1 MRQVYANMGWL
12 LGGRG
17 FNAVLSLVY
26 LAIAARTLGTDGFG
40 HFALIIALGQ
50 AITGFA
56 SFQTWQF
63 IVRWGADPDTP
74 GVDPARAREATGFAV
89 ALDFVSMVLGT
100 LIAALLV
107 LSAPLWFDV
116 PGELLWL
123 TFGYCVVS
131 VLTIRTTPTG
141 MLRLHS
147 EYAMATAAE
156 AVQPVVRTVG
166 VALAWWLM
174 PDVTGFILAYAAS
187 EVATALALWIIALR
201 VQPVSPSA
209 ISLKAIPAR
218 HKGAVA
224 FVLSINMSSVLAVTG
239 KQVMVL
245 LVGTFGG
252 AYLAGGFRIAN
263 QLGQA
268 LIALAQTVSRAILP
282 ELVQSRGGA
291 VELAR
296 RMANIAAI
304 AGVTAVVTAIL
315 FGREGLAVVAGP
327 EFTRFYWPM
336 IILAIAGAVELVGA
350 SLESLLISAG
360 KAHVALLVRLF
371 PTVLALVLLEAAI
384 GWKGAQGAAFAV
396 LGSSALAVIGYYL
409 AMVNLKQF
417 RLVVEPD
424 EDGADEAAAPPE
436 R

>member
-1 MRQVYANMGWL
+1 M
-12 LGGRG
+12 
-17 FNAVLSLVY
+17 
-26 LAIAARTLGTDGFG
+26 
-40 HFALIIALGQ
+40 
-50 AITGFA
+50 
-56 SFQTWQF
+56 
-63 IVRWGADPDTP
+63 
-74 GVDPARAREATGFAV
+74 
-89 ALDFVSMVLGT
+89 ALDFVSMVLGI

-107 LSAPLWFDV
+107 LSAPWWFDV
-116 PGELLWL
+116 PASLLWL

-201 VQPVSPSA
+201 VQPVSVAA

-268 LIALAQTVSRAILP
+268 LMRWRRPSHARSCPSWCNHAMARSRW
-282 ELVQSRGGA
+282 RGA
-291 VELAR
+291 WPICRHR
-296 RMANIAAI
+296 RI
-304 AGVTAVVTAIL
+304 TAVVTAIL
-315 FGREGLAVVAGP
+315 FGREGLAVVAG
-327 EFTRFYWPM
+327 RN
-336 IILAIAGAVELVGA
+336 
-350 SLESLLISAG
+350 S
-360 KAHVALLVRLF
+360 R
-371 PTVLALVLLEAAI
+371 
-384 GWKGAQGAAFAV
+384 
-396 LGSSALAVIGYYL
+396 GSTG
-409 AMVNLKQF
+409 
-417 RLVVEPD
+417 P
-424 EDGADEAAAPPE
+424 
-436 R
+436 